1 MNVSAVNCTP
11 LKPQVSFGNNEDVS
25 YAQVL
30 NLTKGLNDE
39 FVSSEEIK
47 SPVAAL
53 ASIGLAGLLAYAG
66 GKGVGNILSKVSKG
80 RIVTGFEGL
89 LKGVSTK
96 AKDFSGKL
104 INQNPGKL
112 NKVKNVAGNTIEKAE
127 GFGRRVYNKL
137 ANSGLAENATAAD
150 KTKNAFLNAAG
161 WAGVA
166 TVFPDIC
173 ARDTDG
179 DGVKDI
185 LQKSQNACTGT
196 ETRFDR
202 YLHDASLIAELV
214 ANFT

>member
-112 NKVKNVAGNTIEKAE
+112 NKVKNVELQVLPVKNEFWGNDVNVAGLITAQDLINQLKDKCFNNVIIPSIVLRPYTTE
-127 GFGRRVYNKL
+127 FL
-137 ANSGLAENATAAD
+137 DGLT
-150 KTKNAFLNAAG
+150 
-161 WAGVA
+161 
-166 TVFPDIC
+166 
-173 ARDTDG
+173 
-179 DGVKDI
+179 VKDVEEKLNI
-185 LQKSQNACTGT
+185 K
-196 ETRFDR
+196 
-202 YLHDASLIAELV
+202 LHVTKDIYSTKEL
-214 ANFT
+214 FELLFKK